1 MRASYMEQ
9 TLAIIGLVLGICVSA
24 MLAQK
29 GPNFAP
35 NLAFFWLSQLIVLA
49 LALPFR
55 PRPAVIA
62 GAALALAAYLGAFAA
77 WLGLHPNSAGLIWLG
92 YLLSLPGAAVG
103 AIVAALLLRDRFR
116 YSAILASCIASGL
129 ALVGVLINQT
139 FVCMTAMACFSNAP

>member
-1 MRASYMEQ
+1 MERN
-9 TLAIIGLVLGICVSA
+9 LAIIGLALGICVSA

-29 GPNFAP
+29 GPDFLP
-35 NLAFFWLSQLIVLA
+35 NLGFFWLSQVVALA

-62 GAALALAAYLGAFAA
+62 GGALALAFYLGAFAA
-77 WLGLHPNSAGLIWLG
+77 WLALHPYRAGLIWLG

-103 AIVAALLLRDRFR
+103 SIVAALLLRDRLK
-116 YSAILASCIASGL
+116 YSAIMASCIASGL

-139 FVCMTAMACFSNAP
+139 LVCMTAMDCLSNGP